1 MKNLILVASIL
12 LLSLTAVS
20 AEETTVD
27 YDQMQKAKMRQYPGG
42 KDEQDLKV
50 QIQLPVP
57 QRKSGSQGIEVN
69 AEEAASA
76 D

>member
-1 MKNLILVASIL
+1 MKNLILVASL
-12 LLSLTAVS
+12 LVLSLPAVS
-20 AEETTVD
+20 AEETTLD

-50 QIQLPVP
+50 QTQLPVP
-57 QRKSGSQGIEVN
+57 QRKSGPQGVEAQ
-69 AEEAASA
+69 AEEVTSA